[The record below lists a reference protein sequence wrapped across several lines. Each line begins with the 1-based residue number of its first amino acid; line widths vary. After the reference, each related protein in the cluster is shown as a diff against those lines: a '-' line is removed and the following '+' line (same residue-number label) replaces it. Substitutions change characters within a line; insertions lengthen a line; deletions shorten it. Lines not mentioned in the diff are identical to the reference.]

1 MNKNKIRIRS
11 KYELQIRKK
20 EFLESCKI
28 LEKLKINYF
37 LVSGVLL
44 GGIRDNKLISWDWD
58 VELSVFSNVLE
69 KKLNI
74 IKNELKKKKFTII
87 KVNRKKNQI
96 KIDYFGKLDPSVT
109 HYSIEGWSY
118 SKKRKVFWR
127 NSYQIPEKF
136 LKKFSKVKFFGK
148 YFNCPNNPEKFLEFL
163 YGDWKKPLRTFNKN
177 EYISKD
183 YINRKRLYLSNTIM
197 IIKKIA
203 YRIIN
208 IHKFLS
214 K

>member
-1 MNKNKIRIRS
+1 MDKNKIRIRS
-11 KYELQIRKK
+11 KYELEIRKK

-37 LVSGVLL
+37 LVSGILL
-44 GGIRDNKLISWDWD
+44 GAVRDKKLISWDWD
-58 VELSVFSNVLE
+58 IELSLFSDVLE
-69 KKLNI
+69 KKLSI
-74 IKNELKKKKFTII
+74 IENELIKKKFTII
-87 KVNRKKNQI
+87 KINRKKNQL
-96 KIDYFGKLDPSVT
+96 KIDYFGKLDQTVT
-109 HYSIEGWSY
+109 CYSIESWSY

-136 LKKFSKVKFFGK
+136 LKKFSKVKLFGK
-148 YFNCPNNPEKFLEFL
+148 YFNCPKNPEKFLEFL

-177 EYISKD
+177 EYISKGF
-183 YINRKRLYLSNTIM
+183 INRKRLYLDKTIM

-203 YRIIN
+203 YKIIN
-208 IHKFLS
+208 IHKFLL